1 MQELVKRQAQLEEEH
16 QMLLRHHE
24 STRDLEFKH
33 LECIQRLRDD
43 HLRKQHETERRNQ
56 QDYTQKS
63 EQDLRKKHALQ
74 QKAQPRSLRVS
85 IEHKALKVTENTE
98 NLGKVNLTSQS
109 CFIEPKQ
116 K

>member
-1 MQELVKRQAQLEEEH
+1 LQELVKRQAQLEEEH

-85 IEHKALKVTENTE
+85 IEHTALKVTENTE
-98 NLGKVNLTSQS
+98 NLGKVNLIS